1 MQEGDIERL
10 AGIQNRIM
18 GPLDEVTRERG
29 TRHGG
34 GIAFERNSCIVPVK
48 DDGRCYTI
56 GPSHQHSRQLVS
68 PNAAGK
74 IMADAMN
81 DDQLLRKDM
90 LKVCHV
96 ISCS

>member
-1 MQEGDIERL
+1 MERL
-10 AGIQNRIM
+10 AEIRNRLM

-29 TRHGG
+29 TTHGG

-74 IMADAMN
+74 IMADKMN
-81 DDQLLRKDM
+81 NDQLLRKDM
-90 LKVCHV
+90 LKVRHFV
-96 ISCS
+96 SFL